1 MNNTILPIKLF
12 IQQYKNVSTDNIAVI
27 MCTSYNVNTSD
38 IDGINKKLIL
48 YFDDTLS
55 IGKNSFTMEIANQI
69 KSFVDMLS
77 YESLYV
83 CCDSGESRSSA
94 IAASI
99 LKYKNEKNL
108 YIWDNPHYHPNALV
122 YDIMCQ
128 CFGKRTPG
136 IVIRYLTWRNKNA
149 LHNTIKRKKK
159 NHSKRLCD

>member
-1 MNNTILPIKLF
+1 MNITILPNKSF
-12 IQQYKNVSTDNIAVI
+12 IQKFRNVSTDNIAVI

-38 IDGINKKLIL
+38 IDGINKKLVL

-55 IGKNSFTMEIANQI
+55 TGKKSFTLDIANHI
-69 KSFVDMLS
+69 KSFVDS
-77 YESLYV
+77 VTSETLYI

-94 IAASI
+94 IAAAV
-99 LKYKNEKNL
+99 LKYKNEKSL
-108 YIWDNPHYHPNALV
+108 YIWDNPHYHPNVLV

-149 LHNTIKRKKK
+149 LHNTIKRKRSNRRK
-159 NHSKRLCD
+159 